1 MGLWYKDLIM
11 YKLNGY
17 KVILASGSPRRKAF
31 FEQLGFPFEVVVYP
45 VDESFPSHLKG
56 IEIPEYI
63 VNKKSQP
70 FKKKIFPNQIFV
82 IADTI
87 VWCDNQCLGKPHD
100 IEKAKEM
107 LRFLSGKSHQ
117 VITSVGFL
125 TNNKFDII
133 SETTSVQFRELTISE
148 IDHYVRIQPP
158 LDKAG
163 AYGIQDWIGEIGIIK
178 IVGSYTNVVGL
189 PLSQVSDRIKL
200 LIQK

>member
-1 MGLWYKDLIM
+1 ML
-11 YKLNGY
+11 KLNGY
-17 KVILASGSPRRKAF
+17 EVILASGSPRRKAF
-31 FEQLGFPFEVVVYP
+31 FEQLGIPFKIQLNP
-45 VDESFPSHLKG
+45 IDESFPPQLQG

-63 VNKKSQP
+63 VNKKSEP
-70 FKKKIFPNQIFV
+70 FKKKILPKQIFV

-87 VWCDNQCLGKPHD
+87 VWCEDQYLGKPND

-125 TNNKFDII
+125 TYNKFDII
-133 SETTSVQFRELTISE
+133 SEVTNVQFRELTTNEIEKYIS
-148 IDHYVRIQPP
+148 IQPP

-178 IVGSYTNVVGL
+178 IAGSYTNVVGL
-189 PLSQVSDRIKL
+189 PLSQVGERIKL
-200 LIQK
+200 LTQK

>member
-1 MGLWYKDLIM
+1 ML
-11 YKLNGY
+11 KLNGY
-17 KVILASGSPRRKAF
+17 EVILASGSPRRKAF
-31 FEQLGFPFEVVVYP
+31 FEQLGIPFKIQLNP
-45 VDESFPSHLKG
+45 IDESFPPQLKG

-63 VNKKSQP
+63 VNKKSEP
-70 FKKKIFPNQIFV
+70 FKKKILPKQIFV

-87 VWCDNQCLGKPHD
+87 VWCEDQYLGKPND

-125 TNNKFDII
+125 TLNKFDII
-133 SETTSVQFRELTISE
+133 SEVTNVQFRELTANE
-148 IDHYVRIQPP
+148 IEKYITIQPP

-178 IVGSYTNVVGL
+178 IVGSYTNVIGL
-189 PLSQVSDRIKL
+189 PLSQVVERIKL
-200 LIQK
+200 LTQK

>member
-1 MGLWYKDLIM
+1 MC
-11 YKLNGY
+11 KLNGY
-17 KVILASGSPRRKAF
+17 EVILASGSPRRKAF
-31 FEQLGFPFEVVVYP
+31 FEKLGIPFQIEVYP

-70 FKKKIFPNQIFV
+70 FKKRIFPKQIFV
-82 IADTI
+82 TADTI
-87 VWCDNQCLGKPHD
+87 VWCEDQCLGKPND

-125 TNNKFDII
+125 THNKFDII
-133 SETTSVQFRELTISE
+133 SEITNVQFRELTTDE
-148 IDHYVRIQPP
+148 IEHYIRIQPP

-178 IVGSYTNVVGL
+178 LVGSYTNVVGL
-189 PLSQVSDRIKL
+189 PLSQVSERIKL
-200 LIQK
+200 LTQT

>member
-1 MGLWYKDLIM
+1 MF
-11 YKLNGY
+11 KLNGY
-17 KVILASGSPRRKAF
+17 EVILASESPRRKAF
-31 FEQLGFPFEVVVYP
+31 FEQLGIPFKIQLNP
-45 VDESFPSHLKG
+45 IDESFPPQLKG

-63 VNKKSQP
+63 VNKKSEP
-70 FKKKIFPNQIFV
+70 FKKKILPKQIFV

-87 VWCDNQCLGKPHD
+87 VWCEDQYLGKPND

-125 TNNKFDII
+125 TINKFDII
-133 SETTSVQFRELTISE
+133 SEVTNVQFRELTANE
-148 IDHYVRIQPP
+148 IEKYITIQPP

-178 IVGSYTNVVGL
+178 IVGSYTNVIGL
-189 PLSQVSDRIKL
+189 PLSQVGERIKL
-200 LIQK
+200 LTQK

>member
-1 MGLWYKDLIM
+1 MF
-11 YKLNGY
+11 KLNGY
-17 KVILASGSPRRKAF
+17 EVILASGSPRRKAF
-31 FEQLGFPFEVVVYP
+31 FEQLGIPFKIQLNP
-45 VDESFPSHLKG
+45 IDESFPPQLKG

-63 VNKKSQP
+63 VNKKSEP
-70 FKKKIFPNQIFV
+70 FKKKILPKQIFV

-87 VWCDNQCLGKPHD
+87 VWCEDQYLGKPND

-125 TNNKFDII
+125 TINKFDII
-133 SETTSVQFRELTISE
+133 SEVTNVQFRELTANE
-148 IDHYVRIQPP
+148 IEKYITIQPP

-178 IVGSYTNVVGL
+178 IVGSYTNVIGL
-189 PLSQVSDRIKL
+189 PLSQVVERIKL
-200 LIQK
+200 LTQK

>member
-1 MGLWYKDLIM
+1 MC
-11 YKLNGY
+11 KLNGY
-17 KVILASGSPRRKAF
+17 EVILASGSPRRKAF
-31 FEQLGFPFEVVVYP
+31 FEKLGIPFKIEVYP

-70 FKKKIFPNQIFV
+70 FKKRIFPKQIFV
-82 IADTI
+82 TADTV
-87 VWCDNQCLGKPHD
+87 VWCENQYLGKPND

-125 TNNKFDII
+125 THNKFDII
-133 SETTSVQFRELTISE
+133 SEITNVQFRELTNDE
-148 IDHYVRIQPP
+148 IEHYIRIQPP

-178 IVGSYTNVVGL
+178 LVGSYTNVVGL
-189 PLSQVSDRIKL
+189 PLSQVSERIKL
-200 LIQK
+200 LTQK

>member
-1 MGLWYKDLIM
+1 M
-11 YKLNGY
+11 YSLNGY
-17 KVILASGSPRRKAF
+17 EVILASGSPRRKAF
-31 FEQLGFPFEVVVYP
+31 FEQLGIPFKIQLNP
-45 VDESFPSHLKG
+45 IDESFPPQLKG

-63 VNKKSQP
+63 VNKKSEP
-70 FKKKIFPNQIFV
+70 FKKKILPKQIFV

-87 VWCDNQCLGKPHD
+87 VWCEDQYLGKPND

-125 TNNKFDII
+125 THNKFDII
-133 SETTSVQFRELTISE
+133 SEVTNVQFRELTTNEIEKYIS
-148 IDHYVRIQPP
+148 IQPP

-189 PLSQVSDRIKL
+189 PLSQVGERIKL
-200 LIQK
+200 LTQK

>member
-1 MGLWYKDLIM
+1 MF
-11 YKLNGY
+11 KLNGY
-17 KVILASGSPRRKAF
+17 EVILASGSPRRKAF
-31 FEQLGFPFEVVVYP
+31 FEQLGIPFKIQLNP
-45 VDESFPSHLKG
+45 IDESFPPQLKG

-63 VNKKSQP
+63 VNKKSEP
-70 FKKKIFPNQIFV
+70 FKKKILPKQIFV

-87 VWCDNQCLGKPHD
+87 VWCEDQYLGKPND

-125 TNNKFDII
+125 TINKFDII
-133 SETTSVQFRELTISE
+133 SEVTNVQFRELTTNEIEKYIS
-148 IDHYVRIQPP
+148 IQPP

-178 IVGSYTNVVGL
+178 IVGSYTNVIGL
-189 PLSQVSDRIKL
+189 PLSQVVERIKL
-200 LIQK
+200 LTQK

>member
-1 MGLWYKDLIM
+1 MF
-11 YKLNGY
+11 KLNGY
-17 KVILASGSPRRKAF
+17 EVILASGSPRRKAF
-31 FEQLGFPFEVVVYP
+31 FEQLGIPFKIQLNP
-45 VDESFPSHLKG
+45 IDESFPPQLKG

-63 VNKKSQP
+63 VNKKSEP
-70 FKKKIFPNQIFV
+70 FKKKILPKQIFV

-87 VWCDNQCLGKPHD
+87 VWCEDQYLGKPND

-125 TNNKFDII
+125 THNKFDII
-133 SETTSVQFRELTISE
+133 SEVTNVQFRELTTNEIEKYIS
-148 IDHYVRIQPP
+148 IQPP

-189 PLSQVSDRIKL
+189 PLSQVGERIKL
-200 LIQK
+200 LTQK

>member
-1 MGLWYKDLIM
+1 ML
-11 YKLNGY
+11 KLNGY
-17 KVILASGSPRRKAF
+17 EVILASGSPRRKAF
-31 FEQLGFPFEVVVYP
+31 FEQLGIPFKIQLNP
-45 VDESFPSHLKG
+45 IDESFPPQLKG

-63 VNKKSQP
+63 VNKKSEP
-70 FKKKIFPNQIFV
+70 FKKKILPKQIFV

-87 VWCDNQCLGKPHD
+87 VWCEDQYLGKPND

-125 TNNKFDII
+125 TINKFDII
-133 SETTSVQFRELTISE
+133 SEVTNVQFRELTTNEIEKYIS
-148 IDHYVRIQPP
+148 IQPP

-189 PLSQVSDRIKL
+189 PLSQVGERIKL
-200 LIQK
+200 LTQK

>member
-1 MGLWYKDLIM
+1 ML
-11 YKLNGY
+11 KLNGY
-17 KVILASGSPRRKAF
+17 EVILASGSPRRKAF
-31 FEQLGFPFEVVVYP
+31 FEQLGIPFKIQLNP
-45 VDESFPSHLKG
+45 IDESFPPQLKG

-63 VNKKSQP
+63 VNKKSEP
-70 FKKKIFPNQIFV
+70 FKKKILAKQIFV

-87 VWCDNQCLGKPHD
+87 VWCEDQYLGKPND

-125 TNNKFDII
+125 THNKFDII
-133 SETTSVQFRELTISE
+133 SEVTNVQFRELTTNEIEKYIS
-148 IDHYVRIQPP
+148 IQPP

-189 PLSQVSDRIKL
+189 PLSQVGERIKL
-200 LIQK
+200 LTQK

>member
-1 MGLWYKDLIM
+1 ML
-11 YKLNGY
+11 KLNGY
-17 KVILASGSPRRKAF
+17 EVILASGSPRRKAF
-31 FEQLGFPFEVVVYP
+31 FEQLGIPFKIQLNP
-45 VDESFPSHLKG
+45 IDESFPPQLKG

-63 VNKKSQP
+63 VNKKSEP
-70 FKKKIFPNQIFV
+70 FKKNILPKQIFV

-87 VWCDNQCLGKPHD
+87 VWCEDQYLGKPND

-125 TNNKFDII
+125 TYNKFDII
-133 SETTSVQFRELTISE
+133 SEVTNVQFRELTTNEIEKYIS
-148 IDHYVRIQPP
+148 IQPP

-178 IVGSYTNVVGL
+178 IVGSYTNVIGL
-189 PLSQVSDRIKL
+189 PLSQVVERIKL
-200 LIQK
+200 LTQK

>member
-1 MGLWYKDLIM
+1 M
-11 YKLNGY
+11 YSLNGY
-17 KVILASGSPRRKAF
+17 EVILASGSPRRKAF
-31 FEQLGFPFEVVVYP
+31 FEKLGIPFKIEVCP

-63 VNKKSQP
+63 VNKKSEP
-70 FKKKIFPNQIFV
+70 FKKKILPKQIFV

-87 VWCDNQCLGKPHD
+87 VWCEDQYLGKPND

-125 TNNKFDII
+125 THNKFDII
-133 SETTSVQFRELTISE
+133 SEVTNVQFRELTTNEIEKYIS
-148 IDHYVRIQPP
+148 IQPP

-178 IVGSYTNVVGL
+178 LVGSYTNVVGL
-189 PLSQVSDRIKL
+189 PLSQVSERIKL
-200 LIQK
+200 LTQK

>member
-1 MGLWYKDLIM
+1 MDK
-11 YKLNGY
+11 
-17 KVILASGSPRRKAF
+17 STPP
-31 FEQLGFPFEVVVYP
+31 Q
-45 VDESFPSHLKG
+45 LKG
-56 IEIPEYI
+56 IEKDEYKKK
-63 VNKKSQP
+63 KKSEP
-70 FKKKIFPNQIFV
+70 FKKKILPKQIFV

-87 VWCDNQCLGKPHD
+87 VWCEDQYLGKPND

-125 TNNKFDII
+125 THNKFDII
-133 SETTSVQFRELTISE
+133 SEVTNVQFRELTTNEIEKYIS
-148 IDHYVRIQPP
+148 IQPP

-189 PLSQVSDRIKL
+189 PLSQVGERIKL
-200 LIQK
+200 LTQK

>member
-1 MGLWYKDLIM
+1 ML
-11 YKLNGY
+11 KLNGY
-17 KVILASGSPRRKAF
+17 EVILASGSPRRKAF
-31 FEQLGFPFEVVVYP
+31 FEQLGIPFKIQLHP
-45 VDESFPSHLKG
+45 IDESFPPQLRG

-70 FKKKIFPNQIFV
+70 FKKKILPKQIFV

-87 VWCDNQCLGKPHD
+87 VWCEDQYLGKPND

-125 TNNKFDII
+125 THNKFDII
-133 SETTSVQFRELTISE
+133 SEVTNVQFRELTTNEIEKYIS
-148 IDHYVRIQPP
+148 IQPP

-189 PLSQVSDRIKL
+189 PLSQVGERIKL
-200 LIQK
+200 LTQK

>member
-1 MGLWYKDLIM
+1 ML
-11 YKLNGY
+11 KLNGY
-17 KVILASGSPRRKAF
+17 EVILASGSPRRKAF
-31 FEQLGFPFEVVVYP
+31 FEQLGIPFKIQLNP
-45 VDESFPSHLKG
+45 IDESFPPQLKG

-63 VNKKSQP
+63 VNKKSEP
-70 FKKKIFPNQIFV
+70 FKKKILQKQIFV

-87 VWCDNQCLGKPHD
+87 VWCEDQYLGKPND

-125 TNNKFDII
+125 THNKFDII
-133 SETTSVQFRELTISE
+133 SEVTNVQFRELTTNEIEKYIS
-148 IDHYVRIQPP
+148 IQSP

-189 PLSQVSDRIKL
+189 PLSQVGERIKL
-200 LIQK
+200 LTQK

>member
-1 MGLWYKDLIM
+1 M
-11 YKLNGY
+11 
-17 KVILASGSPRRKAF
+17 
-31 FEQLGFPFEVVVYP
+31 
-45 VDESFPSHLKG
+45 
-56 IEIPEYI
+56 
-63 VNKKSQP
+63 
-70 FKKKIFPNQIFV
+70 

-87 VWCDNQCLGKPHD
+87 VWCEDQYLGKPND

-125 TNNKFDII
+125 THNKFDII
-133 SETTSVQFRELTISE
+133 SEVTNVQFRELTTNEIEKYIS
-148 IDHYVRIQPP
+148 IQPP

-189 PLSQVSDRIKL
+189 PLSQVGERIKL
-200 LIQK
+200 LTQK

>member
-1 MGLWYKDLIM
+1 ML
-11 YKLNGY
+11 KLNGY
-17 KVILASGSPRRKAF
+17 EVILASGSPRRKAF
-31 FEQLGFPFEVVVYP
+31 FEQLGIPFKIQLNP
-45 VDESFPSHLKG
+45 IDESFPPQLKG

-63 VNKKSQP
+63 VNKKSEP
-70 FKKKIFPNQIFV
+70 FKKKILPKQIFV

-87 VWCDNQCLGKPHD
+87 VWCEDQYLGKPND

-125 TNNKFDII
+125 TYNKFDII
-133 SETTSVQFRELTISE
+133 SEVTNVQFRELTTNEIEKYIS
-148 IDHYVRIQPP
+148 IQPP

-178 IVGSYTNVVGL
+178 IAGSYTNVVGL
-189 PLSQVSDRIKL
+189 PLSQVGERIKL
-200 LIQK
+200 LTQK

>member
-1 MGLWYKDLIM
+1 ML
-11 YKLNGY
+11 KLNGY
-17 KVILASGSPRRKAF
+17 EVILASGSPRRKAF
-31 FEQLGFPFEVVVYP
+31 FEQLGIPFKIQLNP
-45 VDESFPSHLKG
+45 IDESFPPQLKG

-63 VNKKSQP
+63 VNKKSEP
-70 FKKKIFPNQIFV
+70 FKKKILPKQIFV

-87 VWCDNQCLGKPHD
+87 VWCEDQYLGKPND

-125 TNNKFDII
+125 TYNKFDII
-133 SETTSVQFRELTISE
+133 SEVTNVQFRELTTNEIEKYIS
-148 IDHYVRIQPP
+148 IQPP

-189 PLSQVSDRIKL
+189 PLSQVGERIKL
-200 LIQK
+200 LTQK

>member
-1 MGLWYKDLIM
+1 ML
-11 YKLNGY
+11 KLNGY
-17 KVILASGSPRRKAF
+17 EVILASGSPRRKAF
-31 FEQLGFPFEVVVYP
+31 FEQLGIPFKIQVYP
-45 VDESFPSHLKG
+45 VDESFPPHLKG
-56 IEIPEYI
+56 IEIPEHI
-63 VNKKSQP
+63 IIKKSQP
-70 FKKKIFPNQIFV
+70 FKKRIFPKQIFV

-87 VWCDNQCLGKPHD
+87 VWCEDQYLGKPND

-125 TNNKFDII
+125 THNKFDII
-133 SETTSVQFRELTISE
+133 SEVTSVQFRELTTNE
-148 IDHYVRIQPP
+148 IEHYVSIQPP

-189 PLSQVSDRIKL
+189 PLSQVGERIKL
-200 LIQK
+200 LTQK

>member
-1 MGLWYKDLIM
+1 ML
-11 YKLNGY
+11 KLNGY
-17 KVILASGSPRRKAF
+17 EVILASGSPRRKAF
-31 FEQLGFPFEVVVYP
+31 FEQLGIPFKIQLNP
-45 VDESFPSHLKG
+45 IDESFPPQLKG

-63 VNKKSQP
+63 VNKKSEP
-70 FKKKIFPNQIFV
+70 FKKKILPKQIFV

-87 VWCDNQCLGKPHD
+87 VWCEDQYLGKPND

-125 TNNKFDII
+125 THNKFDII
-133 SETTSVQFRELTISE
+133 SEVTNVQFRELTTNEIEKYIS
-148 IDHYVRIQPP
+148 IQPP

-178 IVGSYTNVVGL
+178 IAGSYTNVVGL
-189 PLSQVSDRIKL
+189 PLSQVGERIKL
-200 LIQK
+200 LTQK

>member
-1 MGLWYKDLIM
+1 ML
-11 YKLNGY
+11 KLNGY
-17 KVILASGSPRRKAF
+17 EVILASGSPRRKAF
-31 FEQLGFPFEVVVYP
+31 FEQLGIPFKIQLNP
-45 VDESFPSHLKG
+45 IDESFPPQLKG

-63 VNKKSQP
+63 VNKKSEP
-70 FKKKIFPNQIFV
+70 LKKKILPKQIFV

-87 VWCDNQCLGKPHD
+87 VWCEDQYLGKPND

-125 TNNKFDII
+125 THNKFDII
-133 SETTSVQFRELTISE
+133 SEVTNVQFRELTTNEIEKYIS
-148 IDHYVRIQPP
+148 IQPP

-189 PLSQVSDRIKL
+189 PLSQVGERIKL
-200 LIQK
+200 LTQK

>member
-1 MGLWYKDLIM
+1 MF
-11 YKLNGY
+11 KLNGY
-17 KVILASGSPRRKAF
+17 EVILASESPRRKAF
-31 FEQLGFPFEVVVYP
+31 FEQLGIPFKIQLNP
-45 VDESFPSHLKG
+45 IDESFPPQLKG

-63 VNKKSQP
+63 VNKKSEP
-70 FKKKIFPNQIFV
+70 FKKKILPKQIFV

-87 VWCDNQCLGKPHD
+87 VWCEDQYLGKPND

-125 TNNKFDII
+125 TINKFDII
-133 SETTSVQFRELTISE
+133 SEVTNVQFRELTANE
-148 IDHYVRIQPP
+148 IEKYITIQPP

-189 PLSQVSDRIKL
+189 PLSQVGERIKL
-200 LIQK
+200 LTQK

>member
-1 MGLWYKDLIM
+1 ML
-11 YKLNGY
+11 KLNGY
-17 KVILASGSPRRKAF
+17 EVILASGSPRRKAF
-31 FEQLGFPFEVVVYP
+31 FEQLGIPFKIQLNP
-45 VDESFPSHLKG
+45 IDESFPPQLKG

-63 VNKKSQP
+63 VNKKSEP
-70 FKKKIFPNQIFV
+70 FKKKILPKQIFV

-87 VWCDNQCLGKPHD
+87 VWCEDQYLGKPND

-125 TNNKFDII
+125 TINKFDII
-133 SETTSVQFRELTISE
+133 SEVTNVQFRELTANE
-148 IDHYVRIQPP
+148 IEKYITIQPP

-189 PLSQVSDRIKL
+189 PLSQVGERIKL
-200 LIQK
+200 LTQK

>member
-1 MGLWYKDLIM
+1 ML
-11 YKLNGY
+11 KLNGY
-17 KVILASGSPRRKAF
+17 EVILASGSPRRKAF
-31 FEQLGFPFEVVVYP
+31 FEQLGIPFKIQLNP
-45 VDESFPSHLKG
+45 IDESFPPQLKG

-63 VNKKSQP
+63 VNKKSEP
-70 FKKKIFPNQIFV
+70 FKKKILPKQIFV

-87 VWCDNQCLGKPHD
+87 VWCEDQYLGKPND

-125 TNNKFDII
+125 TINKFDII
-133 SETTSVQFRELTISE
+133 SEVTNVQFRELTANE
-148 IDHYVRIQPP
+148 IEKYITIQPP

-178 IVGSYTNVVGL
+178 IVGSYTNVIGL
-189 PLSQVSDRIKL
+189 PLSQVVERIKL
-200 LIQK
+200 LTQK